1 MGIEIERKFIV
12 PTEHHQLFLGGTSYP
27 QKGMIQAY
35 LSKQPVVRLRLEDDR
50 GVLTI
55 KGASPDGGLSRPEWE
70 IALAPGQTEEIIAKL
85 NLTAMH
91 KTRHIVQH
99 LQDFWEVDVLRV
111 NSVAG
116 RAPIIWKYLVFAE
129 FEHQDPEKVKSVTL
143 PPWVGQEVT
152 GDPQFAMS
160 NLTEEHQRVLA
171 WQAAYNYRG
180 MKS

>member
-1 MGIEIERKFIV
+1 MENGK
-12 PTEHHQLFLGGTSYP
+12 
-27 QKGMIQAY
+27 
-35 LSKQPVVRLRLEDDR
+35 

-70 IALAPGQTEEIIAKL
+70 LDLALGQAEEIISQL

-99 LQDFWEVDVLRV
+99 LQDFWEVDVLKV

-116 RAPIIWKYLVFAE
+116 RAPFIWKYLVLAE

-143 PPWVGQEVT
+143 PPWVGREVT

-160 NLTEEHQRVLA
+160 NLVDENQRVLA
-171 WQAAYNYRG
+171 WQAAYAPA
-180 MKS
+180 KSR